1 MTHYADSSFMSTT
14 NLIFGRQKCS
24 LTERVT
30 PWIIGYTM
38 SREIE
43 AVVKDGRIELPAGVD
58 ISDNTPVTVIVPE
71 CSNEDAAFMIPG
83 LAKDIGPED
92 LAANFEHYCYGH
104 SRSQ

>member
-1 MTHYADSSFMSTT
+1 M
-14 NLIFGRQKCS
+14 S
-24 LTERVT
+24 LTERAT
-30 PWIIGYTM
+30 PWIIGSTM

-58 ISDNTPVTVIVPE
+58 ISDNTPVTVIIQE
-71 CSNEDAAFMIPG
+71 SSNQDSAFLIPG

-104 SRSQ
+104 SRAR